1 MAGNSYGRNFR
12 ITTFGESHGHALGVI
27 VDGCPAGLHI
37 DTQYI
42 QKQLNKRRPGLKPF
56 ETPRHEKDTVEIVSG
71 IFEGKTLGTP
81 ITMIVRN
88 NDHNSN
94 DYKHL
99 KNTFRTGH
107 ADYTYH
113 LKYNHRDHRGG
124 GRSSARETIGRVA
137 GGAIALKILAQ
148 HGVSICGYVVAVGE
162 ARATIDPTK
171 GAHMVDFDFVHSD
184 QNTIK
189 APLPH
194 NYNAMIT
201 ALEQACQNGHSIG
214 GVVEVSIAGL
224 EGGVGEPVFRK
235 LNSQL
240 AGAIMSIP
248 AVTGVEFGLGFQFGH
263 MTSSDVDTLISK
275 ANNTGKA
282 NKTGDNPPSPP
293 SIYGGIQGGISN
305 GETITLRYSIKAP
318 SSLLK
323 ENATLSN
330 ASTDASTTD
339 ANTTDANT
347 TDANTTDANTMDAN
361 TNVEIGGRHDCF
373 VGSRSIV
380 IAESMV
386 ALSVLDLLMEYHGY
400 KHHGYKHHGYKH
412 HGREHHGREHH
423 GREHHTDR

>member
-42 QKQLNKRRPGLKPF
+42 QKQLNKRRPGIKPF
-56 ETPRHEKDTVEIVSG
+56 ETPRHEKDAVEIVSG

-81 ITMIVRN
+81 ITMIIRN

-107 ADYTYH
+107 ADYTYQ

-124 GRSSARETIGRVA
+124 GRASARETIGRVA
-137 GGAIALKILAQ
+137 GGAVALKILAQ
-148 HGVSICGYVVAVGE
+148 HGVSICGYVVGVGE
-162 ARATIDPTK
+162 ACATIDPTE
-171 GAHMVDFDFVHSD
+171 GAHLVDFDFVHSD

-189 APLPH
+189 APRPH
-194 NYNAMIT
+194 DYNTMMA
-201 ALEQACQNGHSIG
+201 ALEHACQNGHSIG
-214 GVVEVSIAGL
+214 GVVEVSISGL
-224 EGGVGEPVFRK
+224 KGGVGEPVFRK

-248 AVTGVEFGLGFQFGH
+248 AVTGIEFGLGFQFGY
-263 MTSSDVDTLISK
+263 MTSKDVDTLISK
-275 ANNTGKA
+275 GNNTR
-282 NKTGDNPPSPP
+282 NNPPSPP
-293 SIYGGIQGGISN
+293 NIYGGIQGGISN
-305 GETITLRYSIKAP
+305 GGTIILRYSIKAP

-330 ASTDASTTD
+330 ASTMGANTTNASTSN

-347 TDANTTDANTMDAN
+347 TGAN
-361 TNVEIGGRHDCF
+361 TNVGIGGRHDCF

-380 IAESMV
+380 IAESMI
-386 ALSVLDLLMEYHGY
+386 ALSVLDLLMEHYGCQHVRGV
-400 KHHGYKHHGYKH
+400 
-412 HGREHHGREHH
+412 RA
-423 GREHHTDR
+423 